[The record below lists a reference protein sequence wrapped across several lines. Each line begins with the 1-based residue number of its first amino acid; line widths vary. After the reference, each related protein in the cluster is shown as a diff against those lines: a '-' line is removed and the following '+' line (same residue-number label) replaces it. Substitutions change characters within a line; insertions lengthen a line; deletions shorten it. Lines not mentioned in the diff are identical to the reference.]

1 MQAQRSET
9 LPSME
14 EETLPSMEE
23 AQRIETPMEEAERLN
38 IQMSPIHAVAATSW
52 HQLVAATA

>member
-1 MQAQRSET
+1 MQAQRS
-9 LPSME
+9 
-14 EETLPSMEE
+14 ETLPSMEE